1 MVCDTTLLK
10 LLRAGSLG
18 ILFAIFAAANVFAED
33 ATPGIVKTPAL
44 GTLTLRG
51 DSTNAAFAFGN
62 CPGVTCTGSPSSCG
76 CNTGSGL
83 ATSAPLGNVG
93 YNIQVLSDTSPT
105 VLDAGSGHSCTGA
118 ASLITLQGKG
128 ANDVE
133 LDASGV
139 ICSTVHGQAAFT
151 GTYVVTGGHGKFA
164 TAFGAGS
171 VNWGF
176 FTPAAGGINNALFL
190 DGTLAP

>member
-1 MVCDTTLLK
+1 MDSDTRMLK
-10 LLRAGSLG
+10 LFG
-18 ILFAIFAAANVFAED
+18 IFGAMNTFAED

-44 GTLTLRG
+44 GTLSLRG
-51 DSTNAAFAFGN
+51 DSTNAAFAIGN
-62 CPGVTCTGSPSSCG
+62 CPDITCSGSSSTCA
-76 CNTGSGL
+76 CNTGSGQ
-83 ATSAPLGNVG
+83 ATSAPLGSVG
-93 YNIQVLSDTSPT
+93 YNIQVLSDTNPT
-105 VLDAGSGHSCTGA
+105 VLGASSGHDCTGA

-139 ICSTVHGQAAFT
+139 ICSTAHGQVAFT